1 MSDEKKANDIHVYVG
16 TKEEKEYLE
25 SIIYESENR
34 RSLLELSRKEL
45 DKYQDKV
52 YHSTRLIE
60 QLEHELELLRKVIQL
75 QREGLEYYAA
85 TSHWVG
91 VYHAD
96 YGELSALL
104 NENDYDFIKVD
115 DNDQYY
121 AGGKLARY
129 TLKEVDELLKG
140 ESC

>member
-75 QREGLEYYAA
+75 QREGLEKIAA
-85 TSHWVG
+85 IKTLGDINLYVF
-91 VYHAD
+91 YK
-96 YGELSALL
+96 ELDKQDLEEMCL
-104 NENDYDFIKVD
+104 D
-115 DNDQYY
+115 DTE
-121 AGGKLARY
+121 LARQ

-140 ESC
+140 ER